1 MANLMFHKGHLG
13 NLPFAQNK
21 FPLCRQNCPTLHC
34 IDVTAPRACL
44 AQKITMAMQWPCHG
58 HCTLSP
64 HEHTWNK
71 NLYLDGCERDA
82 LFVWSLPRI
91 VFLRKE
97 VSTSSQSTEREAFT
111 SGQWQAGS
119 LFTGPGRKAFNTRR
133 FRGCSG
139 KNSGQPHFSGQF

>member
-34 IDVTAPRACL
+34 IDVTAPRARL

-71 NLYLDGCERDA
+71 NLYLDGCEGGRD
-82 LFVWSLPRI
+82 
-91 VFLRKE
+91 
-97 VSTSSQSTEREAFT
+97 
-111 SGQWQAGS
+111 
-119 LFTGPGRKAFNTRR
+119 
-133 FRGCSG
+133 G
-139 KNSGQPHFSGQF
+139 KKSFQHEKISRL